1 MRKTLIQIAVL
12 IIAGALIA
20 WREWTVYGTATTGL
34 NKPDWVNPE
43 LLSEAA
49 MPSMI
54 MWLVL
59 IAGVFFLFKESFS
72 SKLSSPNSV

>member
-1 MRKTLIQIAVL
+1 MRKTFIQIAIL
-12 IIAGALIA
+12 IIAGLLVA
-20 WREWTVYGTATTGL
+20 WREWTVYGAATATF
-34 NKPDWVNPE
+34 KPNWVKPE
-43 LLSEAA
+43 LLSEAT

-59 IAGVFFLFKESFS
+59 IAGIFFLFTEWFS

>member
-1 MRKTLIQIAVL
+1 MRKTLIQITIL
-12 IIAGALIA
+12 LIAGALIA
-20 WREWTVYGTATTGL
+20 WREWTVYGTTTAKF
-34 NKPDWVNPE
+34 KPNWVNPE

-59 IAGVFFLFKESFS
+59 IAGGFFLFSEWFS

>member
-1 MRKTLIQIAVL
+1 MRKTLIQIAIL
-12 IIAGALIA
+12 IIAGTLIA
-20 WREWTVYGTATTGL
+20 WREWTVYGTTTA
-34 NKPDWVNPE
+34 NFKPNWVNAE
-43 LLSEAA
+43 RLSEAA

-59 IAGVFFLFKESFS
+59 VAGVFFLFKEWFS

>member
-12 IIAGALIA
+12 IITGTLIA
-20 WREWTVYGTATTGL
+20 WREWTVYGTGTARFKT
-34 NKPDWVNPE
+34 NWVNPE
-43 LLSEAA
+43 LLSETA

-59 IAGVFFLFKESFS
+59 VAGMFFLFTEWFS

>member
-1 MRKTLIQIAVL
+1 MRKTLIQIAIL
-12 IIAGALIA
+12 IIAGTLIA
-20 WREWTVYGTATTGL
+20 WREWTVYGTAATKF
-34 NKPDWVNPE
+34 KPNWANPE
-43 LLSEAA
+43 LLSETA

-59 IAGVFFLFKESFS
+59 VAGVFFLFTEWFS

>member
-20 WREWTVYGTATTGL
+20 WREWTVYGAATRGF
-34 NKPDWVNPE
+34 KPNWTNPE
-43 LLSEAA
+43 LSETA

-59 IAGVFFLFKESFS
+59 IAGVFFLYKEWFS

>member
-1 MRKTLIQIAVL
+1 MRKTLIQIAIL
-12 IIAGALIA
+12 IIAGTLIA
-20 WREWTVYGTATTGL
+20 WREWTVYGTKTASFQP
-34 NKPDWVNPE
+34 NWVNAE
-43 LLSEAA
+43 RLSEAA

-59 IAGVFFLFKESFS
+59 VAGVFFLFKEWFS

>member
-1 MRKTLIQIAVL
+1 MRKTFIQIAVL
-12 IIAGALIA
+12 IIAGTLIA
-20 WREWTVYGTATTGL
+20 WREWTVYGTSTAGF
-34 NKPDWVNPE
+34 KPNWVNPE

-59 IAGVFFLFKESFS
+59 VAGVFFLFKEWFS